1 MYFDFILIV
10 IHSHWQHQNAED
22 NIKYK
27 GEGGETMRRK

>member
-10 IHSHWQHQNAED
+10 IHSHSQHQNAED

-27 GEGGETMRRK
+27 GEGETMRRK